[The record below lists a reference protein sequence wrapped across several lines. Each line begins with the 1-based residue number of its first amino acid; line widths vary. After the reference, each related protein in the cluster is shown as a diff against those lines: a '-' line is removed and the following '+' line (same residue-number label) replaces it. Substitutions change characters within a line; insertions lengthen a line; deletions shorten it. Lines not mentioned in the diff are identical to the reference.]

1 MDDAVEFGV
10 LGPIRA
16 VADGASVA
24 VGSPREKAVLA
35 RLVVDANRVVSVDR
49 LIDAVWQDE
58 PPSSARSQIAI
69 VVHRLR
75 RGLGGRGVITTASP
89 GYVMRLASHQS
100 DLLRFDHLVARGRSA
115 AADGDLCGAAGLL
128 REALSLWRGAPLEDL
143 PGLRGDSTRLEQG
156 RLDVV
161 ETWAEVELE
170 LGHHVRVG
178 EELAVVVAE
187 HPLRE
192 RVRAQLMLAQ
202 YRAGRRADALRT
214 YQEAR
219 RTLIEQIGLEPG
231 PELRRL
237 HEQILRDSPALTGR
251 RPAAA
256 PAVPV
261 APQEPVVV
269 MPPPSQLP
277 HPPRPFAGRDQE
289 LELVDDALRAGPDAA
304 GTVVLVGEGEVG
316 KTALGLRWAHRY
328 VDRFPDGQLH
338 ADLHDR
344 TGAPVDPSA
353 VLDRF
358 LRALG
363 VRTIPVDFAEKV
375 ALYRS
380 SVAHR
385 RVLVF
390 LDNAADSAQVL
401 PLLPGGAH
409 SRVIVTGR
417 GPLDDLV
424 VRHGAHR
431 LYVEPLCSAE
441 SWDLLVMLLGQ
452 EWVAQQPHEARRL
465 VSAADGNPLSLR
477 TAAARVWPPPGR
489 GRSGRGRLVAAV

>member
-16 VADGASVA
+16 VADGAAVA

-75 RGLGGRGVITTASP
+75 RGLGGHGVITTASP
-89 GYVMRLASHQS
+89 GYLLRLAAHQS
-100 DLLRFDHLVARGRSA
+100 DLLRFDNLVARGRAA
-115 AADGDLCGAAGLL
+115 AADGDLGGAAGLL

-143 PGLRGDSTRLEQG
+143 PGLRGDSTRLEQA

-251 RPAAA
+251 RPA
-256 PAVPV
+256 PLPPV
-261 APQEPVVV
+261 APVVV
-269 MPPPSQLP
+269 TEPS
-277 HPPRPFAGRDQE
+277 
-289 LELVDDALRAGPDAA
+289 
-304 GTVVLVGEGEVG
+304 
-316 KTALGLRWAHRY
+316 TARW
-328 VDRFPDGQLH
+328 
-338 ADLHDR
+338 
-344 TGAPVDPSA
+344 
-353 VLDRF
+353 
-358 LRALG
+358 
-363 VRTIPVDFAEKV
+363 
-375 ALYRS
+375 
-380 SVAHR
+380 
-385 RVLVF
+385 
-390 LDNAADSAQVL
+390 
-401 PLLPGGAH
+401 
-409 SRVIVTGR
+409 
-417 GPLDDLV
+417 
-424 VRHGAHR
+424 
-431 LYVEPLCSAE
+431 
-441 SWDLLVMLLGQ
+441 
-452 EWVAQQPHEARRL
+452 
-465 VSAADGNPLSLR
+465 
-477 TAAARVWPPPGR
+477 PGR
-489 GRSGRGRLVAAV
+489 GTTVPQFKQ